1 MVKNLIL
8 VRHGK
13 AEPGSIDLPDQERRL
28 TPQGLAALCAPTGFA
43 RAAALMDKDERDHAQ
58 VWVSPAVR
66 THQTAQALLDAI
78 GERPLVDKDCLWEQD
93 FATFLDEVEQ
103 SDAQTVIA
111 VGHIPFMND
120 VVELL
125 SGACVGFKPGT
136 MAKLT
141 LHAPLQPDRAD
152 LAWFVQGPKA

>member
-1 MVKNLIL
+1 MVENLIL

-13 AEPGSIDLPDQERRL
+13 AEAGSFDQLDEERQL
-28 TPQGLAALCAPTGFA
+28 TARGLAALRADTGFA
-43 RAAALMDKDERDHAQ
+43 RSAALLDAGERQHAQ

-66 THQTAQALLDAI
+66 THQTAEALLEVI

-93 FATFLDEVEQ
+93 SAAFLDELEQ

-111 VGHIPFMND
+111 VGHIPFMNNM
-120 VVELL
+120 VELL
-125 SGACVGFKPGT
+125 SGAYVGFKPGA
-136 MAKLT
+136 MAKLH
-141 LHAPLQPDRAD
+141 LAGPLKPGCAD